1 MIVQTTV
8 DQMAVL
14 ISKALTDYKELAADE
29 LKKAVKNAA
38 KTVKEEIK
46 ANAPKKTGAYS
57 KSWTTKTLKDTSSE
71 IEIVV
76 YSPKRYML
84 AHLLEYGHALRK
96 GGRTRAFSHIKP
108 AEEHGLKQLEDELV
122 TALQKDST

>member
-1 MIVQTTV
+1 MIVETTV

-29 LKKAVKNAA
+29 MKKAVKNAA

-46 ANAPKKTGAYS
+46 VNAPKKTGTYS

-71 IEIVV
+71 IEVVV

-84 AHLLEYGHALRK
+84 AHLLENGHVLRK
-96 GGRTRAFSHIKP
+96 GGRTRAFPHIKP
-108 AEEHGLKQLEDELV
+108 AEEHGLKQLENELV
-122 TALQKDST
+122 TALQTGST

>member
-1 MIVQTTV
+1 MIVETTV

-29 LKKAVKNAA
+29 MKKAVKNAA

-46 ANAPKKTGAYS
+46 ANAPKKTGTYS

-71 IEIVV
+71 IEVVV

-84 AHLLEYGHALRK
+84 AHLLENGHVLRK
-96 GGRTRAFSHIKP
+96 GGRTRAFPHIKP
-108 AEEHGLKQLEDELV
+108 AEEHGLKQLENELV
-122 TALQKDST
+122 TALQKGST